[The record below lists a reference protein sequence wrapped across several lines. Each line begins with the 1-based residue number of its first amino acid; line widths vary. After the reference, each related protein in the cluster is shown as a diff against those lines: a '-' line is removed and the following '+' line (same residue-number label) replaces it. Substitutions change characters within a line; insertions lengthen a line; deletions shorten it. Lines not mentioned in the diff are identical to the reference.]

1 MDAANL
7 WPEIF
12 AALERAAIDYR
23 LLELERIED
32 AYEAASKC
40 TGYDAVA
47 AVGGDGTVNAAG
59 GGVLNNSDPE
69 LKFAVLYTGT
79 SPDFCR
85 FHHIPLRP
93 ADAVGVI
100 NDNFVREIPVL
111 QANGRPFFCSCNLGI
126 GAEVASGANRL
137 RPLLGDK
144 AGTLLALLSALL
156 RNRRSDY
163 FLSDGREILSCNHLL
178 ITRMPYI
185 AGGLKIDLPEL
196 HDNEYAIWYLRGR
209 SRPGMFKLIPGL
221 YFGKAQGEIIILKED
236 LRIGCREAR
245 AVEYDGDPHGV
256 MPLNLSWSPRRLKLL
271 CGKEKNR

>member
-1 MDAANL
+1 M
-7 WPEIF
+7 I
-12 AALERAAIDYR
+12 
-23 LLELERIED
+23 
-32 AYEAASKC
+32 K
-40 TGYDAVA
+40 
-47 AVGGDGTVNAAG
+47 
-59 GGVLNNSDPE
+59 
-69 LKFAVLYTGT
+69 
-79 SPDFCR
+79 
-85 FHHIPLRP
+85 
-93 ADAVGVI
+93 
-100 NDNFVREIPVL
+100 DNFVREIPVL

-209 SRPGMFKLIPGL
+209 SRPGMLKLIPGL